1 MNAGRICYDSWW
13 SGGPRNKKLESLATG
28 EPKNMS
34 TETLEGEAR
43 PAVKPTLVNDF
54 SIQVA
59 TVNGSGSQSSN
70 SVLMRS
76 IFQMGVPVSGKNLFP
91 SNIQGLPT
99 WFTIRAN
106 KQGYIARR
114 KEIDLLVAM
123 NPATARED
131 VSSLEPGAAVVFE
144 ESLGLGKLRSD
155 LVTYPVPFADLA
167 KDVVEDVRLR
177 KLLANMIYVGV
188 VGHLLSIERAE
199 IVRAVEKQFAGKAKA
214 VGLNVKAVDVGFE
227 YAAKHFPGSH
237 TMRVE
242 RMNKTAGKILIDG
255 NAAAAIG
262 AMFAGVTVVTW
273 YPITP
278 SSSLV
283 EQLIEYLKVHRV
295 DKKTG
300 KATFAVV
307 QAEDELAAIGM
318 VLGASWAGARAMT
331 STSGPGIS
339 LMSEF
344 IGLGY
349 YAEIPAVVW
358 NIQRVGPSTG
368 LPTRTSQGDVLSSFL
383 LSHGDTKHILLFP
396 SSVGECYEMASTAFD
411 LAERFQTPVFV
422 MSDLDLGMNVWM
434 SDPFPYPEKPI
445 DRGKVLSA
453 SDLEKVGSFG
463 RYRDVDG
470 DGIPYR
476 TLPGTN
482 HPLAAYFTRGSGH
495 TADAEYSERA
505 TDYVSNLDRL
515 ARKFETARTHVP
527 APVVESEKGAAVG
540 IIAYGTT
547 DWAVQE
553 SRDQLRDEGDLK
565 TGYLRVRAIPFTS
578 ELAAFVSRHERV
590 YLVEQNRDAQL
601 AQLVRLELAS
611 KPELA
616 SRIRSVLHYSGLPI
630 DARFVTEQIL
640 AQERGS
646 SSVR

>member
-1 MNAGRICYDSWW
+1 
-13 SGGPRNKKLESLATG
+13 
-28 EPKNMS
+28 
-34 TETLEGEAR
+34 
-43 PAVKPTLVNDF
+43 
-54 SIQVA
+54 
-59 TVNGSGSQSSN
+59 
-70 SVLMRS
+70 
-76 IFQMGVPVSGKNLFP
+76 
-91 SNIQGLPT
+91 
-99 WFTIRAN
+99 
-106 KQGYIARR
+106 
-114 KEIDLLVAM
+114 
-123 NPATARED
+123 
-131 VSSLEPGAAVVFE
+131 
-144 ESLGLGKLRSD
+144 
-155 LVTYPVPFADLA
+155 
-167 KDVVEDVRLR
+167 
-177 KLLANMIYVGV
+177 
-188 VGHLLSIERAE
+188 
-199 IVRAVEKQFAGKAKA
+199 
-214 VGLNVKAVDVGFE
+214 
-227 YAAKHFPGSH
+227 
-237 TMRVE
+237 MRVE
-242 RMNKTAGKILIDG
+242 RMNETAGKILIDG

-283 EQLIEYLKVHRV
+283 EQLIEYLKEYRI
-295 DKKTG
+295 DEATG

-339 LMSEF
+339 LMAEF

-383 LSHGDTKHILLFP
+383 LSHGDTKHLLLFP

-453 SDLEKVGSFG
+453 ADLDKVGSFG

-495 TADAEYSERA
+495 TPDAEYSERA
-505 TDYVSNLDRL
+505 TDYVTNLDRL
-515 ARKFETARTHVP
+515 SKKFDTARAHVP
-527 APVVESEKGAAVG
+527 APVVDERERRGG
-540 IIAYGTT
+540 
-547 DWAVQE
+547 
-553 SRDQLRDEGDLK
+553 RHHRLRHHRLGDPAS
-565 TGYLRVRAIPFTS
+565 RAIS
-578 ELAAFVSRHERV
+578 SAR
-590 YLVEQNRDAQL
+590 
-601 AQLVRLELAS
+601 
-611 KPELA
+611 K
-616 SRIRSVLHYSGLPI
+616 RI
-630 DARFVTEQIL
+630 
-640 AQERGS
+640 
-646 SSVR
+646 